1 MLMPATDFIPL
12 TIQSHFGAMGLE
24 MARLDPE
31 LRLCLR
37 RGQAG
42 QG

>member
-1 MLMPATDFIPL
+1 MDIVIGVELEYTY
-12 TIQSHFGAMGLE
+12 GLE
-24 MARLDPE
+24 MAGLDPE

-37 RGQAG
+37 RGQVG

>member
-1 MLMPATDFIPL
+1 MTGPELSWSA
-12 TIQSHFGAMGLE
+12 AMGLE
-24 MARLDPE
+24 MAGLDPE

-37 RGQAG
+37 RGQVG